1 MTWLL
6 LTIATA
12 ALAVG
17 SVRWLRVAQREHY
30 LPEVGR
36 FAFRWWTLHWANRLL
51 LVVLVLSGI
60 GTVVSP
66 WLILPAAVV
75 LSFGPLGL
83 SLRGRTSP
91 LAWTGRLRRVA
102 GFTAFVLA
110 VPLAIDRVAGNWF
123 ITGVV
128 LICLPLLIDGGLALL
143 QPVENRLGDK
153 WVRRAATTLE
163 HSNARV
169 VAITGSYGK
178 TTTKGL
184 VAHLLAEVTSVVP
197 SPASFNNRMGL
208 ARAINEHLSPGTD
221 VFVAEMGTYGPG
233 EIAEMCS
240 WVPPDVAVI
249 TAIGPVHLERM
260 KSEEGILAAKREI
273 LEDVPTAVLSVDHP
287 LLNALAAEEEGRR
300 TIIRCSAADPEAD
313 VYADPATGIV
323 IVAGQSVGVFD
334 PGLAHAG
341 NVACAVGAVIALGF
355 DAERLAGRLQNL
367 PQTPHR
373 RTVGRSDRGFAI
385 VDDTFNSN
393 PSGARAALASLLD
406 AADGG
411 RAVLV
416 TPGMVEMGG
425 RQYEENR
432 TLVVDAA
439 KGGIDALVAVGR
451 TNRRALLAGAKEQGL
466 GTVIVVDTR
475 EQAVD
480 WVRGNLGPGDA
491 VLYENDLPDHYP

>member
-6 LTIATA
+6 LASATT
-12 ALAVG
+12 ALALG
-17 SVRWLRVAQREHY
+17 SMRWLRVAQREHY

-36 FAFRWWTLHWANRLL
+36 FAFRWWTMHGTNRILL
-51 LVVLVLSGI
+51 LVLVLSGV
-60 GTVVSP
+60 GTAVSP
-66 WLILPAAVV
+66 WLILPAAAVV
-75 LSFGPLGL
+75 ALGPLGL
-83 SLRGRTSP
+83 SVKGRTGP
-91 LAWTGRLRRVA
+91 LAWTERLRRVA
-102 GFTAFVLA
+102 VFLAFVAA
-110 VPLAIDRVAGNWF
+110 VPLAIDRVAESWF
-123 ITGVV
+123 ITGIV
-128 LICLPLLIDGGLALL
+128 LICLPLLIDGVLAVL
-143 QPVENRLGDK
+143 QPLEKRLGDK
-153 WVRRAATTLE
+153 WVDRASTALRQ
-163 HSNARV
+163 SNARV

-208 ARAINEHLSPGTD
+208 ARAINEQLSPGTD

-240 WVPPDVAVI
+240 WVPPDVAMI

-260 KSEEGILAAKREI
+260 KSEEGIVTAKREI
-273 LEDVPTAVLSVDHP
+273 LADAPVAVLSVDHP
-287 LLNALAAEEEGRR
+287 LLAALAIEEEDRR
-300 TIIRCSAADPEAD
+300 RIIRCSAVEPGAD
-313 VYADPATGIV
+313 VYADAETGGV
-323 IVAGQSVGVFD
+323 TVAGRPVGSFD
-334 PGLAHAG
+334 PARAHPG
-341 NVACAVGAVIALGF
+341 NVACAVGAVVGLGF
-355 DAERLAGRLQNL
+355 DVQRVAGRLESL
-367 PQTPHR
+367 PRTPHR
-373 RTVGRSDRGFAI
+373 RTIGRSDRGFAI

-393 PSGARAALASLLD
+393 PTGARAALASLLD
-406 AADGG
+406 ATDGG
-411 RAVLV
+411 KAVLV

-432 TLVVDAA
+432 RLIADAVDN
-439 KGGIDALVAVGR
+439 GIDALVVVGR
-451 TNRRALLAGAKEQGL
+451 TNRRAMLAGAREHGL